1 MLSVMY
7 GEPSVPQKV
16 RLKMLEELKMRG
28 VKMTTPQMPISPG
41 DPHYESFVTYVV
53 LKACS
58 EDMLMKALVGCAGI
72 TLKAVAIAM
81 RILIRQAKVVAD

>member
-1 MLSVMY
+1 
-7 GEPSVPQKV
+7 
-16 RLKMLEELKMRG
+16 MLEELKMRG
-28 VKMTTPQMPISPG
+28 VKMTTPQMPINPG